1 MSKHQSLTSE
11 LLALRI
17 EDHSA
22 YEDHLL
28 DVIGKLYGLISALQ
42 MALRVASQNPKLD
55 ERLMDL
61 IQ

>member
-1 MSKHQSLTSE
+1 MSKHQSLTTE

-42 MALRVASQNPKLD
+42 MALRVASQDPKANAALV
-55 ERLMDL
+55 DL